1 MPEHDPEIRR
11 DISPIHF
18 AVTDHFPDE
27 DRDRIMQGLV
37 EHNESHAPGSR
48 FREIAVLARHERE
61 LIGGLTGHTHWNW
74 LFVNWL
80 WVAKDFRQGGIGRK
94 LMAAAHA
101 EARTRGCQHVHLD
114 TFDFQALPFYESLG
128 YTVFGKLEDF
138 PAGHTRF
145 FLQKRDLDR
154 EG

>member
-1 MPEHDPEIRR
+1 MPKSDPEVQLTI
-11 DISPIHF
+11 
-18 AVTDHFPDE
+18 TDGCTDA

-37 EHNESHAPGSR
+37 DHNETHAPDSR
-48 FREIAVLARHERE
+48 AREIAVLARHEGQ

-74 LFVNWL
+74 LFVKWL
-80 WVAKDFRQGGIGRK
+80 WVDESFRKQGIGRK
-94 LMAAAHA
+94 LILAAHA
-101 EARTRGCQHVHLD
+101 EARERGCQHVHLD

-128 YTVFGKLEDF
+128 YTIFGKLEDY

-154 EG
+154 DTLEA